1 MEHKARN
8 VFGGHAEEVLFYPV
22 NNGDQAT
29 SVKLGRNLIMY
40 LLEEDDLGSLQ
51 KLAIRAYEGRG
62 ESGCA
67 CDGIRDE
74 KEGYKDV
81 PPTDTSK
88 FFYFFI
94 VTFKCKIICVQ
105 NN

>member
-40 LLEEDDLGSLQ
+40 LLEEDDLGSL
-51 KLAIRAYEGRG
+51 
-62 ESGCA
+62 
-67 CDGIRDE
+67 
-74 KEGYKDV
+74 
-81 PPTDTSK
+81 
-88 FFYFFI
+88 
-94 VTFKCKIICVQ
+94 
-105 NN
+105 